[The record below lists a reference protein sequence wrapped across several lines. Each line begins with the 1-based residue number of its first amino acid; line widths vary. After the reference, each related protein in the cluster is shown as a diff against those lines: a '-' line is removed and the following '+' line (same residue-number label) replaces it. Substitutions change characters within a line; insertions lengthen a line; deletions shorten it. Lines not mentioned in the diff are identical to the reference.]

1 MGTANV
7 KGEIERLCEICISSI
22 FADPPHRTGR
32 ARGLK
37 FAMYVLPQSLLVVP
51 RKGPLQVNK

>member
-22 FADPPHRTGR
+22 FADPPHRTGKGQR
-32 ARGLK
+32 TQICR
-37 FAMYVLPQSLLVVP
+37 YVLSQLLLVVP
-51 RKGPLQVNK
+51 RKGPVQVNK